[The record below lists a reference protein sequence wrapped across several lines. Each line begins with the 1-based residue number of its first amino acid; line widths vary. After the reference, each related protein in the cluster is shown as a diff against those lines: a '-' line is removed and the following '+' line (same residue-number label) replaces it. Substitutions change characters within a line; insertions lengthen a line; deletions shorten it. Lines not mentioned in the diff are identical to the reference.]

1 MRGRCRTSVTLLA
14 IATLIVSCAPSSETP
29 SAPSTSTTTAAAHD
43 TGPTVVTPLLASVIA
58 APIPVPATDGKV
70 HLAYELLLTNVL
82 NQALTLTSVDVRA
95 GDQTLLNLA
104 GDRLTYWTRTL
115 GNSTP
120 TTKLGPA
127 QSAAVWL
134 DVAMDRGATVPAEL
148 VHAVGVSLAQ
158 PQPPLFPATMIETV
172 APVIRADPQTIGHR
186 AAACRPKLGGRQQL
200 LRHDAA
206 SDCTESTQ
214 RAAVGR

>member
-1 MRGRCRTSVTLLA
+1 
-14 IATLIVSCAPSSETP
+14 
-29 SAPSTSTTTAAAHD
+29 
-43 TGPTVVTPLLASVIA
+43 LASVIA

-95 GDQTLLNLA
+95 GDKTLLNLT

-134 DVAMDRGATVPAEL
+134 DVALDRGATIPAEL
-148 VHAVGVSLAQ
+148 VHGSGS
-158 PQPPLFPATMIETV
+158 PWRNRSPRCFPP
-172 APVIRADPQTIGHR
+172 R
-186 AAACRPKLGGRQQL
+186 
-200 LRHDAA
+200 
-206 SDCTESTQ
+206 
-214 RAAVGR
+214 